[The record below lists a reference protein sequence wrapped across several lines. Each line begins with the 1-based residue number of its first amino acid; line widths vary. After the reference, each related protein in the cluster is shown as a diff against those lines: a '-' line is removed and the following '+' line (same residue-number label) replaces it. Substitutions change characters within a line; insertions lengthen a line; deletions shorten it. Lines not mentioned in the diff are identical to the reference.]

1 MMHGQ
6 AFKGFI
12 VNQSI
17 LSNTDN
23 NSASQSSETLLLPMP
38 TLSKRVGLSRSNIY
52 QQIQGGKFPEP
63 VKIGRSSRWL
73 AAEIEAWVNT
83 QAKARSPKTAG

>member
-1 MMHGQ
+1 MT
-6 AFKGFI
+6 
-12 VNQSI
+12 QSTPT
-17 LSNTDN
+17 NEQKPD
-23 NSASQSSETLLLPMP
+23 ALLWPMP